1 MKKLLTI
8 AILAAAAVAVP
19 LVMAQNAGQTA
30 PQQGDQA
37 DKAAQS
43 EADAKAK
50 RRAQANADRYRLLKN
65 SCTQTW
71 LLSADKWREPAVQ
84 RQQCTNIRLLFR
96 SASGRAPAASANP
109 PVLMNGNISAVTA
122 RIRIWRLREP
132 HDLPGKGGHYL
143 SC

>member
-19 LVMAQNAGQTA
+19 LVMAQNAGPSAA

-50 RRAQANADRYRLLKN
+50 RRAQANAEMKAKG
-65 SCTQTW
+65 Q
-71 LLSADKWREPAVQ
+71 PVP
-84 RQQCTNIRLLFR
+84 QQEEEEE
-96 SASGRAPAASANP
+96 
-109 PVLMNGNISAVTA
+109 A
-122 RIRIWRLREP
+122 R
-132 HDLPGKGGHYL
+132 KKK
-143 SC
+143 

>member
-19 LVMAQNAGQTA
+19 LVMAQNAGPLA

-50 RRAQANADRYRLLKN
+50 RRAQANAEMKAKG
-65 SCTQTW
+65 Q
-71 LLSADKWREPAVQ
+71 PVP
-84 RQQCTNIRLLFR
+84 QQEEEEE
-96 SASGRAPAASANP
+96 
-109 PVLMNGNISAVTA
+109 A
-122 RIRIWRLREP
+122 R
-132 HDLPGKGGHYL
+132 KKK
-143 SC
+143 